1 MNQVYLN
8 PIILAIDKN
17 SDVEAIDL
25 SKELKGHIGAIK
37 LGLEYFDTYGPDG
50 IRKLQMLDIPIF
62 LDLKIHDIPQTV
74 KKTIKTLST
83 LKPAIFNVHALGG
96 RKMMEYAMES
106 ISKNSPK
113 TQLVG
118 VTVLTSLD
126 DKDLQTMGMNIS
138 SKDLVVKLAKLTK
151 ISGLAGVVCSSK
163 EIKIVRE
170 ACGADFK
177 IIVPGIRPEGSDKND
192 QKRIMT
198 PREAVN
204 LGADYLVIGRPI
216 TDSKNPKGTV
226 IEIINS
232 INA

>member
-1 MNQVYLN
+1 
-8 PIILAIDKN
+8 
-17 SDVEAIDL
+17 
-25 SKELKGHIGAIK
+25 
-37 LGLEYFDTYGPDG
+37 
-50 IRKLQMLDIPIF
+50 
-62 LDLKIHDIPQTV
+62 
-74 KKTIKTLST
+74 
-83 LKPAIFNVHALGG
+83 
-96 RKMMEYAMES
+96 MES

-232 INA
+232 IKA

>member
-83 LKPAIFNVHALGG
+83 LKPAILNVHALGG

-126 DKDLQTMGMNIS
+126 DKDLQTMGINIS